1 MRVNVVIVELNET
14 FPGTPSILPKR
25 KGYMG
30 SLKVTEI
37 EVATGTPVAP
47 FDGLTDTTV
56 GLVVSIAVPVVKVQV
71 KVPDMAFPERSLI
84 PVIVPV

>member
-14 FPGTPSILPKR
+14 FPGTPSMLPKR

-30 SLKVTEI
+30 SLKVTEM
-37 EVATGTPVAP
+37 EVVPGISVAP
-47 FDGLTDTTV
+47 FGGLTDTTV

-71 KVPDMAFPERSLI
+71 KAPDMTFPERSLT

>member
-1 MRVNVVIVELNET
+1 
-14 FPGTPSILPKR
+14 
-25 KGYMG
+25 MG

-37 EVATGTPVAP
+37 EVATGTSVAP
-47 FDGLTDTTV
+47 FDGLTDTTT

-71 KVPDMAFPERSLI
+71 KVPDMAFPERSLT